1 MAPAAAWP
9 AESGSIPITR
19 VERKI
24 KKLNKLNELKNQNPM
39 KLGLKER
46 LKINDVGCVLDSE
59 GSVPVISLWI
69 YV

>member
-9 AESGSIPITR
+9 AEPGPNPTTR
-19 VERKI
+19 AGRKS
-24 KKLNKLNELKNQNPM
+24 KKSNKSNKLKNENADEMGVEEKS
-39 KLGLKER
+39 
-46 LKINDVGCVLDSE
+46 KINDVGCVLDSQ